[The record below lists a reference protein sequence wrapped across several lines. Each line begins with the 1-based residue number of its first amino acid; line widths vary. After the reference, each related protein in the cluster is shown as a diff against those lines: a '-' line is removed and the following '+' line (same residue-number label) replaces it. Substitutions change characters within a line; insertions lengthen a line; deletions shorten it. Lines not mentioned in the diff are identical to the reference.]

1 MHDLTAINAMNQLN
15 FWDAVP
21 LSGNASYSTIASK
34 TGVPEEAVKR
44 IIRHAMTARIF
55 AETTPGADTVKHSV
69 MSAAFVHDRKL
80 RSWVAH
86 NLEEILPAAIN
97 LPQALKYYQGNLV
110 EPDRCAGAYTFF
122 RDENDGKGGWF
133 QWYMRPD
140 QRWRAARFGEAMT
153 YLTQNPA
160 LNLKMIHRMY
170 DWAALRTATLVD
182 IGGSVGHVSF
192 ELAQSYPQMSCVVQD
207 LPDLRTPFAVAV
219 PDSLKAR
226 VTFQPHDFF
235 KPQPVLGA
243 DVYFLKHVLHDWSD
257 PYAAKI
263 IRQIVPAMTKPGAR
277 LLIME
282 GIVPLSGQAPLPI
295 TRLMSSLDLQM
306 MTAVNSKE
314 RTVDDWVALLKMA
327 DEQLQFK
334 GVHMP
339 EGAGFALIEVALKA
353 EQDRGD

>member
-1 MHDLTAINAMNQLN
+1 MHDMTALNAMNQLN

-21 LSGNASYSTIASK
+21 LSGSASYSAIASK

-44 IIRHAMTARIF
+44 ILRHSMTAHIF
-55 AETTPGADTVKHSV
+55 AETAPGADTVKHSV

-86 NLEEILPAAIN
+86 NLEEVLPAAIN
-97 LPQALKYYQGNLV
+97 LPQALKYYEGNLV

-122 RDENDGKGGWF
+122 RDDKDAKGGWF

-153 YLTQNPA
+153 FMSQSPA

-170 DWAALRTATLVD
+170 DWAALGAATFVD
-182 IGGSVGHVSF
+182 IGGSVGHISF
-192 ELAQSYPQMSCVVQD
+192 EVAQSYPQISCVVQD
-207 LPDLRTPFAVAV
+207 LPDLGAPFAAAL
-219 PDSLKAR
+219 PNNLKGR
-226 VTFQPHDFF
+226 VTFQAHDFF

-243 DVYFLKHVLHDWSD
+243 DVYFIKHVLHDWSD

-282 GIVPLSGQAPLPI
+282 GIMPPSGSVPLHIA
-295 TRLMSSLDLQM
+295 RMMSSLDLQM

-314 RTVDDWVALLKMA
+314 RTVDDWGLLLKMA
-327 DEQLQFK
+327 DERLQLK

-353 EQDRGD
+353 